1 MKQFDRRYA
10 DPPSVVFVR
19 KALIVFVAV
28 HVPLALWSGYR
39 AMAQVQRLELL
50 QQPKA

>member
-39 AMAQVQRLELL
+39 AIVQVQRLKPL
-50 QQPKA
+50 QQPKP